1 MTTATPAKRRLAL
14 FDLDH
19 TLIAGDS
26 DFEWPR
32 FLIKRGILDAAQY
45 DERNSYFYRQYQ
57 SGTLDMHEYL
67 AFILAPLTRFS
78 RHELD
83 QLHADYLE
91 NHIKPLIPS
100 KARERLAAHRAE
112 GDEIVIITATNRF
125 ITGPIARELGVEHL
139 IAIEL
144 EEDGDGN
151 FTGRPTGVL
160 SFKEGKIT
168 RIEQWLA
175 ERGESWDSYGES
187 FFYSDSHN
195 DLPLMKRVDNPVAVD
210 ADDKLRTYA
219 EAHGWPVISLRD

>member
-57 SGTLDMHEYL
+57 SGTLDMQEYL

>member
-32 FLIKRGILDAAQY
+32 FLIKRGILDAGQY

-57 SGTLDMHEYL
+57 NGTLDMNEYL

-78 RHELD
+78 RHQLD
-83 QLHADYLE
+83 ELHADYLE
-91 NHIKPLIPS
+91 NHIKPLIPN

-112 GDEIVIITATNRF
+112 GDQIVIITATNRF

-144 EEDGDGN
+144 EQDADGN
-151 FTGRPTGVL
+151 YTGLPTGVL

-175 ERGESWDSYGES
+175 ERGESWDSYAES

-195 DLPLMKRVDNPVAVD
+195 DLPLMKLVDNPVAVD
-210 ADDKLRTYA
+210 ADDKLKAYA